1 MKNPHRLPR
10 SVIPSRYL
18 IRLEPDLESFTFSG
32 SETIS
37 IDLSEAVSQIVLNTA
52 EIEIVSARIEG
63 SGQKADITDIA
74 YDTDL
79 ERATLVLPG
88 TLASGKYELALEFKG
103 VLNDKLVGFY
113 RSTFTDIDGN
123 EQIIATT
130 QFESTD
136 ARRAFPCWDEPAFKA
151 VFETTLVVPDHLM
164 ALSNTSEVSRK
175 PAGKGKVA
183 VEFAPTMK
191 MSTYLVAFIVGPFE
205 ATEPIDVRGTPVR
218 VITPRGK
225 LHLAEFALKCAQFC
239 QEYLADYYEIPY
251 PGDKMDHVAIPDF
264 AFGAME
270 NVGCITYRETALL
283 LDADEASQT
292 EKLRILDVV
301 GHELAHQWFGNLVTM
316 EWWEGIWLN
325 EAFATFMEIKATDA
339 MRPDWKRWLSFAA
352 KERPW
357 AFGTDQLATTRPVEF
372 EVNSPSEADEMFDS
386 LTYGKGSSVLRMIE
400 MFMGEEEFRQGVGDY
415 LRRHSYANSVTRDLW
430 ESLDRA
436 SQWPI
441 GAIMDTWILQR
452 GFPQIE
458 VAPEEGGLRIR
469 QRRFMAIPDE
479 ADQTL
484 WQVPIRVRGESNGQT
499 FAHDIV
505 LTDPETSMA
514 LEADP
519 TFVVLNAGGHGY
531 YRALYSPD
539 LFSRIVDRLGDLDD
553 IERFSFAADTFA
565 FVHSGQIPATTFLE
579 LAPAYRDE
587 REPEIW
593 SAVLGGLSRL
603 EHHALADESRPGFEA
618 YVVDLLSDLSNEL
631 GWDPTA
637 DEGDLRR
644 RLRGQVIGALG
655 VLGSHVETIRR
666 ANDTVAKVMAGE
678 RGIDPEV
685 VVASL
690 DIAAHHGDEERYRQL
705 WQAHDDAPSP
715 QEKERYLR
723 AVASIPLATSVAET
737 IEKVIA
743 GQIRT
748 QDSAWVVG
756 TLLAGDAGDLAWVKV
771 RSKWDLL
778 RPTWPALTIR
788 AILSGVSA
796 LSRPETA
803 ADVKAFF
810 SERPL
815 PKAAKALA
823 QNLELLDANVAM
835 RARETDSVSAF
846 FRGR

>member
-1 MKNPHRLPR
+1 M
-10 SVIPSRYL
+10 

-32 SETIS
+32 VETIS
-37 IDLSEAVSQIVLNTA
+37 IDLSEAVSQIVLNA
-52 EIEIVSARIEG
+52 VDIEIVAARIEG
-63 SGQKADITDIA
+63 SGQKADITDIT
-74 YDTDL
+74 YDTEH
-79 ERATLVLPG
+79 ERATLTLPG
-88 TLASGKYELALEFKG
+88 TLASDKYELALEFNG

-123 EQIIATT
+123 EQVIATT

-151 VFETTLVVPDHLM
+151 VFETTLVVPDHLI

-175 PAGKGKVA
+175 PAGAGKVA
-183 VEFAPTMK
+183 VKFAPTMK

-205 ATEPIDVRGTPVR
+205 ATEPVDVRGTPVR

-225 LHLAEFALKCAQFC
+225 LHLAEFALECARFC

-400 MFMGEEEFRQGVGDY
+400 MFMGEEDFRQGVGDY
-415 LRRHSYANSVTRDLW
+415 LRRHSYANSVTGDLW
-430 ESLDRA
+430 EGLDRA

-441 GAIMDTWILQR
+441 GAIMDTWILQG

-458 VAPEEGGLRIR
+458 VSPDEAGLKLR
-469 QRRFMAIPDE
+469 QRRYMAIPDE
-479 ADQTL
+479 SDQTL
-484 WQVPIRVRGESNGQT
+484 WQVPIRIRGESNGLT
-499 FAHDIV
+499 FAHNIL
-505 LTDPETSMA
+505 LTEPETFLA
-514 LEADP
+514 LDGDP
-519 TFVVLNAGGHGY
+519 DYVVLNAGGHGY

-539 LFSRIVDRLGDLDD
+539 LFSKLVERVGELDD
-553 IERFSFAADTFA
+553 IERFSLAADTFA
-565 FVHSGQIPATTFLE
+565 FVHSGQVQATTFLE
-579 LAPAYRDE
+579 LAPAYRRE

-603 EHHALADESRPGFEA
+603 EHHALTNEARTGFEA
-618 YVVDLLSDLSNEL
+618 YVVDLLSDVSHDL
-631 GWDPTA
+631 GWDPSA
-637 DEGDLRR
+637 GEGDLRR

-655 VLGSHVETIRR
+655 VLGGHVQTIQRSS
-666 ANDTVAKVMAGE
+666 DTVAKVMAGE
-678 RGIDPEV
+678 RGIDPEI

-690 DIAAHHGDEERYRQL
+690 AVAAHHGNEDRYGQL
-705 WQAHDDAPSP
+705 WQAHKDAPSP

-723 AVASIPLATSVAET
+723 ALASIPQPASVAET
-737 IEKVIA
+737 IEKVIS

-756 TLLAGDAGDLAWVKV
+756 TLLAGDAGDQAWEKV
-771 RSKWDLL
+771 RSNWDLL

-796 LSRPETA
+796 LSHPEVA
-803 ADVKAFF
+803 ADVRAFF
-810 SERPL
+810 AENPL
-815 PKAAKALA
+815 PEASKALA

-835 RARETDSVSAF
+835 RARETNSVSTF
-846 FRGR
+846 FSGR